1 MSRYLNRKTRDTIAK
16 RARFRCEYCLLHEDD
31 AYLSFQIDHIISLKH
46 GGSNELN
53 NLAYSCVVCNRMKGT
68 DIGSVLLPEEEFIRL
83 YNPRTDSW
91 KEHLQVIGPRII
103 PISDIGKV
111 TTKILML
118 NDDLRI
124 SEREALISVGRY
136 PPQFP

>member
-31 AYLSFQIDHIISLKH
+31 AYLSFQIDHIISVKH

>member
-1 MSRYLNRKTRDTIAK
+1 MSRYVNRKTRDAVAK
-16 RARFRCEYCLLHEDD
+16 RARSRCEYCLLHEGD
-31 AYLSFQIDHIISLKH
+31 AYLAFEIDHIISLKH
-46 GGSNELN
+46 GGNSELD
-53 NLAYSCVVCNRMKGT
+53 NLAYSCVACNRMKGA
-68 DIGSVLLPEEEFIRL
+68 DIGSIVLPEKEFIRL

-91 KEHLQVIGPRII
+91 EEHFRIMGPRIV

-111 TTKILML
+111 TTKILLL

-136 PPQFP
+136 PPQLL

>member
-1 MSRYLNRKTRDTIAK
+1 MSRYLNRKTRDAVAK
-16 RARFRCEYCLLHEDD
+16 RARFRCEYCLLHEGD
-31 AYLSFQIDHIISLKH
+31 AYLAFEIDHIISLKH
-46 GGSNELN
+46 GGNSELD
-53 NLAYSCVVCNRMKGT
+53 NLAYSCVACNRMKGA
-68 DIGSVLLPEEEFIRL
+68 DIGSIVLPEKEFIRL

-91 KEHLQVIGPRII
+91 EEHFRIMGPRIV

-111 TTKILML
+111 TTKILLL

-136 PPQFP
+136 PPQLP